1 MRRLTSFAG
10 IILVMIALLAVL
22 GLAGCGS
29 SAQTVPGEAP
39 FQSVQSGVDLTQGE
53 APAEGGEDIDA
64 LLGLS
69 EESPQEVA
77 QQQPA
82 AKEETIAE
90 DDVLKLLG
98 VDQGTQETAVK
109 PVEANPA
116 TVKSDEGSKATQPPK
131 TEPVRPSVTPP
142 ARTAQPVSPAT
153 FNNRYDE
160 ATKAYQSRD
169 YRKAIQLY
177 EALLAENMN
186 HSLSDNCQ
194 YWIGESYW
202 GLGMYQQAIAAFEKV
217 FTFANSNKDPDAQ
230 LKLGLCY
237 LRLNDKA
244 RAKEEFQKLIDN
256 YPSSSYVSTAR
267 GYLAQI
273 NNGQD

>member
-1 MRRLTSFAG
+1 
-10 IILVMIALLAVL
+10 MIALLAL
-22 GLAGCGS
+22 IGLSGCGS
-29 SAQTVPGEAP
+29 SAKTV
-39 FQSVQSGVDLTQGE
+39 QGE
-53 APAEGGEDIDA
+53 APIENGEDIDA

-69 EESPQEVA
+69 EEQPSQPPAAQPA
-77 QQQPA
+77 QQ
-82 AKEETIAE
+82 EETIAE

-98 VDQGTQETAVK
+98 VEQATQETAIN
-109 PVEANPA
+109 PVEEKSVTAAKVENKTQAGDVSA
-116 TVKSDEGSKATQPPK
+116 TPVKR
-131 TEPVRPSVTPP
+131 EPVRPVVTPP
-142 ARTAQPVSPAT
+142 ARTAQPVSASS
-153 FNNRYDE
+153 FNNRYEE
-160 ATKAYQSRD
+160 ATQAYRARD

-177 EALLAENMN
+177 EGLLAENMN

-244 RAKEEFQKLIDN
+244 RAREELQKLIDN
-256 YPSSSYVSTAR
+256 YPSSNYVSTAR

-273 NNGQD
+273 NNGQN